1 MNYRT
6 NTPHLTRTHSQWITM
21 TCDVS
26 RHTRLVLH
34 RRMKHYET
42 DWIRMFLRVLLYAAF
57 LRVWQKSKCANL
69 SSFFIFILFLLSSI
83 VSIVL
88 SLPLLFLRC
97 RGCKL
102 VPKCAVHSAPSYGWM
117 NCDELWAPW
126 ALWDCV
132 GWLCGIVWHCA
143 LHSEPRR
150 PPSKLWLCWIR
161 SGARLPA
168 RHGPGVHGFGTQT
181 PSEYSIW
188 YVSSDVCCCID
199 GMNEP
204 AYSGMRVRSSKLGAR
219 MCIFPSAPTREQNII
234 WYWSA
239 RNPLRLSQL
248 WSSIF
253 FNLYI
258 NIYKYTWE
266 WLTSLYHKNGLHEQG
281 RL

>member
-1 MNYRT
+1 MFHGIPDLFCT
-6 NTPHLTRTHSQWITM
+6 DAWNTMKRIEYGCFWGCCCMQHSWECGKSLSALICHLFS
-21 TCDVS
+21 S
-26 RHTRLVLH
+26 SSSF
-34 RRMKHYET
+34 Y
-42 DWIRMFLRVLLYAAF
+42 FLQLSALCCRCRCFFWDAV
-57 LRVWQKSKCANL
+57 VANL
-69 SSFFIFILFLLSSI
+69 SPNVLYT
-83 VSIVL
+83 VHRAMVGWTVMNYERHERYEIVL
-88 SLPLLFLRC
+88 ADYVAL
-97 RGCKL
+97 
-102 VPKCAVHSAPSYGWM
+102 
-117 NCDELWAPW
+117 CD
-126 ALWDCV
+126 
-132 GWLCGIVWHCA
+132 IVWHCA

-219 MCIFPSAPTREQNII
+219 MCIFPSAPTWEQNII

>member
-1 MNYRT
+1 LSALCCRC
-6 NTPHLTRTHSQWITM
+6 RCFFW
-21 TCDVS
+21 DAV
-26 RHTRLVLH
+26 V
-34 RRMKHYET
+34 
-42 DWIRMFLRVLLYAAF
+42 
-57 LRVWQKSKCANL
+57 ANL
-69 SSFFIFILFLLSSI
+69 SFPN
-83 VSIVL
+83 VL
-88 SLPLLFLRC
+88 YTS
-97 RGCKL
+97 
-102 VPKCAVHSAPSYGWM
+102 VHRAS
-117 NCDELWAPW
+117 
-126 ALWDCV
+126 V

-258 NIYKYTWE
+258 NILGNGSHLWIIKMDCMSRGDYKSHCTSCR
-266 WLTSLYHKNGLHEQG
+266 WLNVFWNKLT
-281 RL
+281 